1 MAESLVEDMVN
12 NVTFNLL
19 HSVFHHFTPE
29 GFSINNQNHLALL
42 TVKAISNG

>member
-29 GFSINNQNHLALL
+29 GFSINNHLALL